1 MGVRRESNGTKAK
14 MKNTQLCPSLVGELD
29 LHKGTNA
36 IESDGRWGRKRVWG
50 AEGEMIMMEIKLT
63 IIMGIRGL
71 LYVVLLMPIAMY
83 R

>member
-1 MGVRRESNGTKAK
+1 MN
-14 MKNTQLCPSLVGELD
+14 
-29 LHKGTNA
+29 KGANA